1 MTINA
6 LPKNSS
12 ATTQVESATSQMPL
26 EILPSPH
33 DITALWSVQY
43 ITYYRLQARD
53 IGLPEYEKA
62 THRSNTIPSPR
73 SFMVTIILLL
83 IHLCVCIRA
92 LALSILIQNHM
103 ISWLERDITVVYVI
117 GQFPVVLGLI
127 ARVMHV
133 GRE

>member
-6 LPKNSS
+6 LPKNRS

-26 EILPSPH
+26 ELLPSPH

-43 ITYYRLQARD
+43 ITYRTLQARG
-53 IGLPEYEKA
+53 IGLPECEKA

-73 SFMVTIILLL
+73 SLMVTILL
-83 IHLCVCIRA
+83 IHICLCNRA
-92 LALSILIQNHM
+92 LALSILIQNRM

-117 GQFPVVLGLI
+117 GQFPVVLG
-127 ARVMHV
+127 
-133 GRE
+133 